1 MQEYP
6 MPNAAFAMPR
16 FYFHIR
22 NGSRSFDD
30 LIGEYQADQAS
41 AFDRALQIAKELRS
55 RAEYSGF
62 AIVVVNDDGQEVA
75 RMPVAFNRQEAAA

>member
-1 MQEYP
+1 

-16 FYFHIR
+16 FYFHVR
-22 NGSRSFDD
+22 DGAQCFDD

-55 RAEYSGF
+55 RADYSGF
-62 AIVVVNDDGQEVA
+62 AIVIMNDDGKEVA
-75 RMPVAFNRQEAAA
+75 RMPIAFKRQEAA